1 MSTEQTAGERLGPP
15 EVQVLVADDNKDQAD
30 SLAALLRT
38 WGYTVRV
45 AYDGLTA
52 LETAQ
57 TYKPNVAIL
66 DLGLPVMDGYQLAL
80 QLRRQPELKDL
91 KLIALTGYDWE
102 GAQRR
107 SQEYGFD
114 RHCVKPV
121 EPEELKHLLAEASR
135 SPIAENPGNA

>member
-1 MSTEQTAGERLGPP
+1 MSTEHTAGEPLGPP
-15 EVQVLVADDNKDQAD
+15 GVQVLVADDNRDQAD
-30 SLAALLRT
+30 SLATLLRA

-57 TYKPNVAIL
+57 TYKPNIAIL

-80 QLRRQPELKDL
+80 QLRRQPALKDL

-114 RHCVKPV
+114 KHCVKPV
-121 EPEELKHLLAEASR
+121 DPDELKQLLAEASR
-135 SPIAENPGNA
+135 PPIAENPGDA